1 MITIHPLHILS
12 LWRGGG
18 GGVFFFFVVFFI
30 LYLCFFFWGKSFF
43 FFFLFFLNLQRLLV
57 FVYEGVVGGSC
68 LVMMDTFLIVNYECL
83 LEDTTIL
90 IVLRLVYNV
99 VSMNVKYVI
108 VMVVYVTYIY
118 MVP

>member
-1 MITIHPLHILS
+1 MGCNFDYYTPVAYFYYEFMAAGGV
-12 LWRGGG
+12 GGG
-18 GGVFFFFVVFFI
+18 PVI
-30 LYLCFFFWGKSFF
+30 
-43 FFFLFFLNLQRLLV
+43 
-57 FVYEGVVGGSC
+57 
-68 LVMMDTFLIVNYECL
+68 MDTFLIVNYECL

-118 MVP
+118 M